1 MTGKKDRKKPPDHP
15 HEGGLRR
22 RKGNA
27 HGARKSCT
35 MEAAKKPYTR
45 KADAVSTRK
54 YTIHKTPGY
63 RLTDRER
70 RILAAAWNG
79 YVRRGLR
86 ISLRSF
92 ARMHGLAAET
102 WRREYRRGAAG
113 ATVRIGNRWAYAEYD
128 PGRAADSVREG
139 KSNMGAPMRLTV
151 VSGRGGRGG
160 LLVMI
165 DRCSRRYV
173 AERIGH
179 VSQDC
184 VVRAIGRMRARGAL
198 PVVRTVTTDNGCE
211 FPGQRRLD
219 GALGAEVYYTRA
231 YASSE
236 TKNRPTTGAT
246 RQIMRITA
254 SN

>member
-15 HEGGLRR
+15 HGGGLRR

-63 RLTDRER
+63 RLTDQER

-151 VSGRGGRGG
+151 G
-160 LLVMI
+160 M
-165 DRCSRRYV
+165 
-173 AERIGH
+173 
-179 VSQDC
+179 
-184 VVRAIGRMRARGAL
+184 AIL
-198 PVVRTVTTDNGCE
+198 FRTPCQTSAD
-211 FPGQRRLD
+211 P
-219 GALGAEVYYTRA
+219 
-231 YASSE
+231 
-236 TKNRPTTGAT
+236 PTTRG
-246 RQIMRITA
+246 
-254 SN
+254 